1 MCMNTHIHWR
11 TKNKTR
17 LHFVTP
23 FNPSMGNV
31 TRNGNLAMPT
41 ASDGWG
47 LSPEALAKDDLS
59 PEALA
64 KGETRVT
71 SPPLSLRRSTINVG
85 NVVVRLWQ
93 SSYNM
98 SAGECPQ
105 CFFIYWIAT
114 VVSLPRDDK
123 GE

>member
-47 LSPEALAKDDLS
+47 LSPEALAK
-59 PEALA
+59 
-64 KGETRVT
+64 GETRVT
-71 SPPLSLRRSTINVG
+71 SNESRVNKPVFYKLR
-85 NVVVRLWQ
+85 
-93 SSYNM
+93 
-98 SAGECPQ
+98 
-105 CFFIYWIAT
+105 
-114 VVSLPRDDK
+114 K
-123 GE
+123 